1 MEDKKT
7 GKTKYDRQENTL
19 GMYVKLHERSLVFYK
34 RSAIHAIYYTCY
46 CELIVLVLELAR
58 KAWKFLA

>member
-7 GKTKYDRQENTL
+7 GKTKYDRKENTL
-19 GMYVKLHERSLVFYK
+19 GMYVKLHERSLVLYK

-46 CELIVLVLELAR
+46 CEFIVLVMVIGLHVVQIGL
-58 KAWKFLA
+58 